1 MSNEENNEVNSEKR
15 YKSIVSVLKQMCQ
28 KSFGNEP
35 KTFQFHEIVS
45 KTGKNE
51 HDVQRALFILEGHK
65 FVSPL
70 PAGDFTSKN
79 WIVTEIG
86 VKALRTLEETTVL
99 L

>member
-1 MSNEENNEVNSEKR
+1 MSNEENTEINNEKR

-28 KSFGNEP
+28 KSFNTEP

-45 KTGKNE
+45 KTGKTE
-51 HDVQRALFILEGHK
+51 HEVQRALFILEGHK

-79 WIVTEIG
+79 WVVTEIG
-86 VKALRTLEETTVL
+86 VRALTTLEESTVL